1 MPRVDS
7 GRVRG
12 KAGQLLPLPTAHTQS
27 HLRIDGYYLDGLD
40 KGARGLSIESEVPF
54 PRLSDPAVAQRATDA
69 GLVRYCD
76 GLTEKALEEVV
87 NSNVVSMAFIA
98 RRSCS
103 PGCPPARRLE
113 RESRCVLFVGAAFAG
128 VLPQRR
134 GALHRH
140 DGASA
145 PLCRTSVTIIA

>member
-87 NSNVVSMAFIA
+87 NSNVVSNPQVELTAKQ
-98 RRSCS
+98 R
-103 PGCPPARRLE
+103 
-113 RESRCVLFVGAAFAG
+113 VLSVG
-128 VLPQRR
+128 VT
-134 GALHRH
+134 
-140 DGASA
+140 
-145 PLCRTSVTIIA
+145 RTSKTEMSSGYLV